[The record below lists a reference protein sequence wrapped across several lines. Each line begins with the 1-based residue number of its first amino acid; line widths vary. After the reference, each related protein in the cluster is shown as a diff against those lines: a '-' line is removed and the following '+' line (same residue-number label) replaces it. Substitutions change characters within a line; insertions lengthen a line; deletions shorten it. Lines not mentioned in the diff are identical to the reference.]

1 MPAAAITFRC
11 YQCQKLL
18 GASRSRIGSVVNCPK
33 CSAELVVPEPE
44 APATEDSPSPEPSPS
59 QSAIDVDDGFPAG
72 LIQTEPR
79 PAPDQSSASFFP
91 DLRTQTVGQP
101 FPFIQTEESTAP
113 PPAVDRRKPKRP
125 RPPSPEPSSSESFF
139 PDPALFPAPSLT
151 DETAAAT
158 LEYTRPVPPSRTP
171 PPEVAPSVMAW
182 PSATP
187 SSQPIVPAVTT
198 EPVPLR
204 ESPSRPRL
212 GDRDESP
219 RRNDVSI
226 PRTVVVLW
234 SFFVLLALMS
244 AFVAGL
250 TVGHF
255 VWK

>member
-1 MPAAAITFRC
+1 MPEES
-11 YQCQKLL
+11 LL
-18 GASRSRIGSVVNCPK
+18 
-33 CSAELVVPEPE
+33 
-44 APATEDSPSPEPSPS
+44 PEPSSSPS
-59 QSAIDVDDGFPAG
+59 TTGVDDGFPAG

-113 PPAVDRRKPKRP
+113 AAADRRKSKRP
-125 RPPSPEPSSSESFF
+125 RPPAQEPSAESNSTEAFF
-139 PDPALFPAPSLT
+139 PDPASFPAPSLT
-151 DETAAAT
+151 DETAAPT

-171 PPEVAPSVMAW
+171 PPEIAPSVMAW
-182 PSATP
+182 PTANS
-187 SSQPIVPAVTT
+187 SSQPVIPAITT
-198 EPVPLR
+198 ETQPLQT
-204 ESPSRPRL
+204 SALRPRL
-212 GDRDESP
+212 ADRAELP

-250 TVGHF
+250 MVGHF
-255 VWK
+255 IWK